1 MKKAIPILCLLLCLS
16 GFLLSG
22 CSSSKQQSYQKIET
36 GPFQSYEI
44 DENGTLWVWGTT
56 VGRETNVPED
66 AKNEDYPLPKPTA
79 LAENVAAVST
89 GETFVLILKNDGTL
103 WGCGTYPR
111 RYTDKESVV
120 PEPQKLMDNVKS
132 ISAEGLR
139 LMAVDKS
146 GNLYDWGRTD
156 SKDSSETRPVKLMDG
171 VDKVFTSDT
180 RALIIK
186 PDSSLWWWNPSSFE
200 EFITEPQKLMKNV
213 VFAATGNEVSA
224 AISGDGKLW
233 RWDDPSAD
241 ATLVAE
247 NIAFAAVDT
256 VPGNDVVVY
265 ITKDG
270 ELWSDSYDF
279 ETGTPAATPV
289 KLLDNAKEA
298 ALCGGNLIALD
309 NDGVLHGWGNN
320 DLFTLS
326 GCDVSHTK

>member
-1 MKKAIPILCLLLCLS
+1 M
-16 GFLLSG
+16 SG
-22 CSSSKQQSYQKIET
+22 CSGSKQQSYQKIEI

-56 VGRETNVPED
+56 VGRETNVPEG
-66 AKNEDYPLPKPTA
+66 AKNEDFSLTEPTA

-89 GETFVLILKNDGTL
+89 GETFVLILKKDGTL
-103 WGCGTYPR
+103 WGCGTYPGAR
-111 RYTDKESVV
+111 TENNVIS
-120 PEPQKLMDNVKS
+120 EPQKLMDNVKS

-139 LMAVDKS
+139 LMVVDKS

-171 VDKVFTSDT
+171 VNRVFASDA

-186 PDSSLWWWNPSSFE
+186 PDGSLWWWVPSSFE
-200 EFITEPQKLMKNV
+200 EFITEPQELMTDV
-213 VFAATGNEVSA
+213 VFAAAGDEVLA

-265 ITKDG
+265 ITNDG

-279 ETGTPAATPV
+279 ETGTPVTSPV

-309 NDGVLHGWGNN
+309 NDGVLHGWGSN

-326 GCDVSHTK
+326 GCDVIHTK